1 MQEEKIEKILQEQ
14 ANQTEIKPF
23 NEVWQ
28 DIKGEIVKE
37 SSQQTEKKVWWKKWL
52 PLSLASIAIVIAII
66 ILLPVLLRTPNLSQ
80 EEVFY
85 TDELTIQQTS
95 VDNTL
100 NGLSQANINY
110 VDLSNYNIYDSLL
123 YLSEDNK
130 VKGARI
136 KLYTESPLSFFAEMQ
151 IYASDVDLGLEI
163 EKDYDTD
170 YKPGSLTA
178 YYKLKDAS
186 AEYIY
191 NIYAQFNNV
200 QYVIEYTSSKE
211 NVLDFFTVFFK

>member
-28 DIKGEIVKE
+28 DIKGEIVE
-37 SSQQTEKKVWWKKWL
+37 EAPQQTEKKIWWKKWL
-52 PLSLASIAIVIAII
+52 PLSLASFAIVIAMV
-66 ILLPVLLRTPNLSQ
+66 ILLPILLRTPDLPQ
-80 EEVFY
+80 EEIY
-85 TDELTIQQTS
+85 YADRLTIQQTS

-100 NGLSQANINY
+100 NSLSQANINH

-123 YLSEDNK
+123 YLSENNK
-130 VKGARI
+130 VKGAII
-136 KLYTESPLSFFAEMQ
+136 KLYTESPLPFFAEMQ
-151 IYASDVDLGLEI
+151 IYASNVDLGI
-163 EKDYDTD
+163 NKNKDYDTE
-170 YKPGSLTA
+170 YKTDSLTA

-200 QYVIEYTSSKE
+200 QYVIVYTSFE
-211 NVLDFFTVFFK
+211 DNVLDFFTVFFK